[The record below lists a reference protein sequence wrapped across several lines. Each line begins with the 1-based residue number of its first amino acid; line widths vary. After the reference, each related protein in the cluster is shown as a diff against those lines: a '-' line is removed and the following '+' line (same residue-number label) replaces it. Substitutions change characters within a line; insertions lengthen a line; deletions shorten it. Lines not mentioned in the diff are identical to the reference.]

1 MGNKKD
7 EVQVDTLNKV
17 KEYIEHTGFIILGTV
32 SEDGRPA
39 LRTIASFANDQFDIY
54 FSTGKQS
61 AKVGHIKANPY
72 VTILFQNEGQE
83 LTTFKNVTYHGKAKI
98 VSDENGLEKGVRLL
112 CDKNPWFKATVEAGG
127 LQGIS
132 IFKVEPESIQ
142 YLDYSKGIGPAA
154 IIDLLV

>member
-1 MGNKKD
+1 MGNNKD
-7 EVQVDTLNKV
+7 EVQADTLNKV
-17 KEYIEHTGFIILGTV
+17 KEYIAHTGFIILGTV
-32 SEDGRPA
+32 SEDGMPA
-39 LRTIASFANDQFDIY
+39 IRTIASFANDQLDIY

-61 AKVGHIKANPY
+61 AKVGHIEANPH

-98 VSDENGLEKGVRLL
+98 VSDKSGLEKGVQLL
-112 CDKNPWFKATVEAGG
+112 SDKNPWFKATVEAGG

-132 IFKVEPESIQ
+132 IFKVEPERVQ

-154 IIDLLV
+154 IIDVLI